1 MSRQI
6 FNQYSQASDL
16 LDQYQIMATPAEIHG
31 VLCGLL
37 CGGINPKNQVW
48 LQEFNQL
55 VNDGLPMPAAVSTW
69 LDELFQAS
77 LRGMRENDALELL
90 LPDDEE
96 ASSSELLIAI
106 IDWAQAFLAGFAV
119 IQQDLAKAS
128 DELQE
133 ILSDISE
140 ITQLDVDSM
149 SDDGSD
155 DASFYVLYEH
165 LKLGVI
171 MAFEEFG
178 PRMGEDKQQTLH

>member
-1 MSRQI
+1 MNHQVFSQY
-6 FNQYSQASDL
+6 NQAADL
-16 LDQYQIMATPAEIHG
+16 LDNHQVMATPAEIHG

-37 CGGINPKNQVW
+37 CGGVSLQDHVW
-48 LQEFNQL
+48 LEEFNQL
-55 VNDGLPMPAAVSTW
+55 VNDGQPMPEPVTTW
-69 LDELFQAS
+69 LDLLFSVSVAS
-77 LRGMRENDALELL
+77 ITEGSGLELL
-90 LPDDEE
+90 LPDDEFSTE
-96 ASSSELLIAI
+96 EQLLAI

-119 IQQDLAKAS
+119 MQQDLAKAS

-133 ILSDISE
+133 MLSDITD

-171 MAFEEFG
+171 MAYEEFG
-178 PRMGEDKQQTLH
+178 QRMLPAKQQTLH

>member
-16 LDQYQIMATPAEIHG
+16 LDRYQIMATPAEIHG

-37 CGGINPKNQVW
+37 CGGINPENHVW

-55 VNDGLPMPAAVSTW
+55 VNDGLPMPEAVSSW
-69 LDELFQAS
+69 LDELFQTS
-77 LRGMRENDALELL
+77 LLGVREGDALELL

-96 ASSSELLIAI
+96 ASPSELLIAI

-119 IQQDLAKAS
+119 IQQDLGKAS
-128 DELQE
+128 EELQE
-133 ILSDISE
+133 MLSDISE

-171 MAFEEFG
+171 IAFEEFG
-178 PRMGEDKQQTLH
+178 QRSNDNKQQTLH